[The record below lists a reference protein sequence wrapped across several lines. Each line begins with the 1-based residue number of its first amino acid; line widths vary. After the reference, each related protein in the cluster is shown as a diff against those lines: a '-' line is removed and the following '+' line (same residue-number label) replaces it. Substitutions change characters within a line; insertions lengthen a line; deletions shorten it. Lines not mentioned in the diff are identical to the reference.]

1 MNVSLEWLNSL
12 LDRPIDADEADAALT
27 DVGFPIEGRQ
37 ALANDVMLDVEVT
50 SNRPD
55 VLCHIGVAR
64 ELAAAT
70 GRSLCLGQVRLDETG
85 DPVDQLTSVDNQATD
100 LCPLYTARLLRGVK
114 VEPSPD
120 WLAQRIEAIGL
131 RPINNIV
138 DITNYVM
145 YEMGQPLHAFDFAL
159 LDERRIVVRR
169 ARDGEAF
176 EAIDHTRHK
185 LNSNMLVIAD
195 GSKPVAVAGVMG
207 GVDSEVNDKTVDVL
221 LEAAEFDPLN
231 IRTTSR
237 ALKLA
242 SDSSY
247 RFERGVD
254 PAGVERSSQRAA
266 ELMCELAGGTLCQ
279 GVIAAGRQPDSPK
292 SLTLR
297 PERANKLLG
306 YELTAERMVEYLG
319 ALELQPRRDGDA
331 IRCVVPTFRLDLE
344 REVDL
349 IEEIGRLHRFDQIEI
364 RDAMH
369 LQIRPPQPEVRIRRE
384 VSQVLIAGGYCETV
398 TFSNVPVAHGQPFLG
413 PESEPVMLSEE
424 QKKAEPM
431 LRPSLLPSLLA
442 VRKANQDAGNDDIR
456 LFELAHAF
464 WAAEGGYRET
474 RQLALLSDAA
484 EPAQAMRRMRGVLE
498 TVLRIS
504 GRADRTRIMPADAP
518 PAWAEQA
525 ACLVDGDQAIGTYG
539 LATQKLMKL
548 FDLNTPVL
556 LCELDYEALT
566 EHYPPVRTVE
576 ALPKFPGIQRDLSVV
591 VSEPTQWSQIAR
603 TIDQVRPDLLESV
616 DFVGVYRGKQVGK
629 GKKSLTLRM
638 SFRDPARTLRHDE
651 VDGQVESVV
660 SALAKQVDAELRS
673 S

>member
-12 LDRPIDADEADAALT
+12 LDRPIDADEADQALT
-27 DVGFPIEGRQ
+27 DVGFPIEGRDEQ
-37 ALANDVMLDVEVT
+37 ADDVMLDVEVT

-70 GRSLCLGQVRLDETG
+70 GRSLSLPQITLDETG
-85 DPVDQLTSVDNQATD
+85 QPLEQLTRVDNQAND
-100 LCPLYTARLLRGVK
+100 LCPLYTARLIQGVK
-114 VEPSPD
+114 VRPSPN
-120 WLAQRIEAIGL
+120 WLARRIEAIGL

-159 LDERRIVVRR
+159 LDDQRIVVRR

-185 LNSNMLVIAD
+185 LNADMLVIAD
-195 GSKPVAVAGVMG
+195 GKKPVAVAGVMG
-207 GVDSEVNDKTVDVL
+207 GVDSEVNSDTVDVL

-254 PAGVERSSQRAA
+254 PAGVERSSRRAA
-266 ELMCELAGGTLCQ
+266 QLMCELAGGTLCA
-279 GVIAAGRQPDSPK
+279 GVISAGRQPGQPR

-297 PERANKLLG
+297 PERANRLLG
-306 YELTAERMVEYLG
+306 YDLPAERMIEYLKALDLQAWADGG
-319 ALELQPRRDGDA
+319 A
-331 IRCVVPTFRLDLE
+331 IHCTVPTFRLDLE

-369 LQIRPPQPEVRIRRE
+369 LQIRPPQPEVRVRRE
-384 VSQVLIAGGYCETV
+384 ISQVLIAGGYCQTV
-398 TFSNVPVAHGQPFLG
+398 TFSNVPVAHGQPFLA
-413 PESEPVMLSEE
+413 PDATPVMLSEE

-442 VRKANQDAGNDDIR
+442 VRKANQDAGNNDIR

-464 WAAEGGYRET
+464 WAAQGDYREK
-474 RQLALLSDAA
+474 RQLAMLSDA
-484 EPAQAMRRMRGVLE
+484 PDPTDAMRRMRGVLE
-498 TVLRIS
+498 TLLRIT
-504 GRADRTRIMPADAP
+504 GRSENTHIVPDEHKPG
-518 PAWAEQA
+518 WAEHA
-525 ACLVDGDQAIGTYG
+525 AALTDGDQVIGTYG
-539 LATQKLMKL
+539 LATQKLLKL

-566 EHYPPVRTVE
+566 EHYPPARTVH
-576 ALPKFPGIQRDLSVV
+576 ALPRFPGIERDLSVV
-591 VSEPTQWSQIAR
+591 VDEPTPWSQIAR
-603 TIDQVRPDLLESV
+603 TIEQAKPDLMESV

-629 GKKSLTLRM
+629 GRKSVTLRM
-638 SFRDPARTLRHDE
+638 SFRDPSRTLRHDE

-660 SALAKQVDAELRS
+660 SALSEQVNAELRS